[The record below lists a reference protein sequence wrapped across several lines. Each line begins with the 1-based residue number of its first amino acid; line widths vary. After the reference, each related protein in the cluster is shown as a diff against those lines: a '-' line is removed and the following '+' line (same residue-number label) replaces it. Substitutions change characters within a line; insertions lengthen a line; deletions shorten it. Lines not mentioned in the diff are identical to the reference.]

1 MVNAKEQSIRNL
13 IQQKRDS
20 LLSFAPIAVSPSAV
34 EVSVPE
40 AAATESIAAATE
52 SIAAAVAT
60 AAESTATAAATA
72 TTAAHIVVNSNDVEA
87 IQAFLEQRKK
97 EAE

>member
-40 AAATESIAAATE
+40 ATATESTTAAESIAAE
-52 SIAAAVAT
+52 STAAVAT
-60 AAESTATAAATA
+60 AAAESIAA
-72 TTAAHIVVNSNDVEA
+72 TAAHIVVNSNDVEA

-97 EAE
+97 GAE